1 MASDTFN
8 MTKYRMT
15 QNSAILG
22 RIKNLTDIHQ
32 DLTMGDAHVQYEFN
46 PSIHIQVMVVDT
58 NKYMK

>member
-22 RIKNLTDIHQ
+22 RIENLTDVHQ
-32 DLTMGDAHVQYEFN
+32 DLTTSDVYVHNE
-46 PSIHIQVMVVDT
+46 
-58 NKYMK
+58 